1 MAVYGAFLVVILSPP
16 SESTLLSTRSRLQFQ
31 GKIPPLPTKKIKK
44 VTWSKNGQ
52 VIKEMSFFCFTVKR

>member
-16 SESTLLSTRSRLQFQ
+16 SESTLLSTRSRLQLQ
-31 GKIPPLPTKKIKK
+31 GKIPPLPTKNIKK

-52 VIKEMSFFCFTVKR
+52 AIKGVSFF